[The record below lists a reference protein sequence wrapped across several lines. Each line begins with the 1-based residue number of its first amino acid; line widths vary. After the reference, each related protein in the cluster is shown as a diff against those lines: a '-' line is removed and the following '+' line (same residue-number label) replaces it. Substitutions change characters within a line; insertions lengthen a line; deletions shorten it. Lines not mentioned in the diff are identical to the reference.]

1 MTLAGRIRPL
11 AEVSVSPRDRDALRR
26 VAVNTPIQGTA
37 ADIARKAM
45 VDFAATFPSS
55 GTVRLVLQVHDS
67 LVCECP
73 RSDTEEVKRSLEEIM
88 ERAADLAVPLKVES
102 KTGSSLAEV

>member
-1 MTLAGRIRPL
+1 M
-11 AEVSVSPRDRDALRR
+11 SPRDRDALRR

-45 VDFAATFPSS
+45 VDFARVFPSS
-55 GTVRLVLQVHDS
+55 GDVRLVLQVHDS

-73 RSDTEEVKRSLEEIM
+73 ASAAGDVEQALGRIM
-88 ERAADLAVPLKVES
+88 EKTVNLSVPLKVES
-102 KTGSSLAEV
+102 KRGKNLSEV